1 MLSTR
6 TRYSII
12 ALSDIARG
20 TGGRACDGAPVSLV
34 EVAERH
40 ALPLCYLEQLAV
52 RWRKAGLVKGV
63 RGPAGGYLLKRP
75 AADISIADIATAMD
89 EAVSCADA
97 GLDVERARAAGCPAQ
112 RILDIVTA
120 QVQRSLSAI
129 SLKDVACGRFDIDE
143 ADTLS
148 VERPVP
154 PLAADM
160 QPSA

>member
-20 TGGRACDGAPVSLV
+20 TDGRARDGVPISLV

-40 ALPLCYLEQLAV
+40 GLPLCYLEQLAV
-52 RWRKAGLVKGV
+52 RWRKAGLVRGV

-75 AADISIADIATAMD
+75 AADISIADIATAME
-89 EAVSCADA
+89 EAVSCIDV

-143 ADTLS
+143 ADGLA
-148 VERPVP
+148 VERPAL
-154 PLAADM
+154 PLGSAM
-160 QPSA
+160 QPNA

>member
-40 ALPLCYLEQLAV
+40 GLPLCYLEQLAV
-52 RWRKAGLVKGV
+52 KWRKAGLVRGV

-75 AADISIADIATAMD
+75 AASISIADIATAME
-89 EAVSCADA
+89 EAVACPDA
-97 GLDVERARAAGCPAQ
+97 GSDVERARAAGCPAQ

-129 SLKDVACGRFDIDE
+129 SLKDVACGRFEIDE
-143 ADTLS
+143 AEEVD
-148 VERPVP
+148 VDRPLP
-154 PLAADM
+154 PLAGDL
-160 QPSA
+160 QPTA